1 MTSEHSDDGNS
12 RVTFTYTAPSGAV
25 IVVRN
30 VPAKNAP
37 SDSSQ
42 VVYSLTVASKLQDLV
57 QSALATADVA
67 KITDLSYDDTPV
79 QRDADYEFK
88 FVGSDTNFLHARVQT
103 WRLIFDKL
111 HTATKT
117 AIRATTKNFSGRI
130 PADMFPTVAFVRPSS
145 IGIGVRTSEQTSMFQ
160 TPGDEPSKS
169 ALRYLMA
176 TTQWLGGEGALPA
189 ELEDDDVLLEGIL
202 RAVEELAPP
211 NDPSSVALVKIEDI
225 SNHTSTEFTREKR
238 ERAKDKRL
246 DIRLK
251 RSPTLR
257 KIDIIGTIDILDLSK
272 KVHLRDVEET
282 TEWRSQIVANA
293 VFAEDLL
300 APLLENFGKR
310 VHVTAFQEKMPDG
323 TWSRQIE
330 IVDVRRIDEKSDLGG

>member
-1 MTSEHSDDGNS
+1 MTSELRGDGNS

-42 VVYSLTVASKLQDLV
+42 VVYSLDVASKLQELV
-57 QSALATADVA
+57 QGALATADVA
-67 KITDLSYDDTPV
+67 KITDLSYDDTPIR
-79 QRDADYEFK
+79 RDADYEFK
-88 FVGSDTNFLHARVQT
+88 FVGNDTNFLNARVQT

-117 AIRATTKNFSGRI
+117 AIRAATKTFSARI

-145 IGIGVRTSEQTSMFQ
+145 IGIGVRTSEQTSMFE
-160 TPGDEPSKS
+160 TASDRPSES
-169 ALRYLMA
+169 ALRFLMA
-176 TTQWLGGEGALPA
+176 TTQWLGGEGPLPA
-189 ELEDDDVLLEGIL
+189 ELEEDDVLLEGIL

-211 NDPSSVALVKIEDI
+211 NDASVSLVKLEDI
-225 SNHTSTEFTREKR
+225 SNHTSTEFTRDKR

-246 DIRLK
+246 DIRLR

-257 KIDIIGTIDILDLSK
+257 KIEIIGTIDILDLSK
-272 KVHLRDVEET
+272 KVHLREVDET

-293 VFAEDLL
+293 VFANDLL

-310 VHVTAFQEKMPDG
+310 VRVTAFQEKMPDG

-330 IVDVRRIDEKSDLGG
+330 IVDVRRVDEKSDSGG